1 MLSDCGA
8 AMEIEKNRLLRE
20 EKRERRL
27 HMAYSDWMWKPSEGR
42 TRVQDA
48 HGNYG
53 SNCVCLPL

>member
-1 MLSDCGA
+1 
-8 AMEIEKNRLLRE
+8 MEIEKNRLLRE